1 MNIVE
6 FTSPAF
12 VKKLKSKNK
21 FKAIEELAKAFDG
34 CEFIGNLDEVIAA
47 LKEREQ
53 IMSTGIGYGIAIP
66 HARLASITRMMF
78 AIGISKAGIEYDSMD
93 NAPVHLVILVLAGEK
108 QHKEYLKLLS
118 SIMAVLKNEK
128 TKKRIVA
135 AKNAHEVI
143 KILRE
148 INDCAQ

>member
-21 FKAIEELAKAFDG
+21 FKAIEELAKTFEGSGLID
-34 CEFIGNLDEVIAA
+34 NLDEVIAA

-66 HARLASITRMMF
+66 HARLASIKHMVF
-78 AIGISKAGIEYDSMD
+78 GIGISKTGIEFDSID

-118 SIMAVLKNEK
+118 SIMNVLKNEK
-128 TKKRIVA
+128 TRKRLIS
-135 AKNAHEVI
+135 AKNGNEVI
-143 KILRE
+143 KILQGSVS
-148 INDCAQ
+148 I